1 VIENGHYVQQSG
13 EKNSLGYVKFDMSDP
28 QQIYLH
34 DTPAKALFGL
44 PERHR
49 SHGCIRVEDALQF
62 ASLLATE
69 DNVFDEFQD
78 ALASGEEKWVKLKTK
93 IPVRLLYHTA
103 FFDDGQVQF
112 RPDVYGW
119 DDDVAMALGLV
130 RGAPRKPMQRQGED
144 IGP

>member
-1 VIENGHYVQQSG
+1 
-13 EKNSLGYVKFDMSDP
+13 M
-28 QQIYLH
+28 H
-34 DTPAKALFGL
+34 DTPAKALFAL

-49 SHGCIRVEDALQF
+49 SHGCIRVQNALGFAALLTNQDDVFPQF
-62 ASLLATE
+62 QEAM
-69 DNVFDEFQD
+69 
-78 ALASGEEKWVKLKTK
+78 ASGEETWVKLKTR

-103 FFDDGQVQF
+103 FFDGGRVQF

-130 RGAPRKPMQRQGED
+130 RGGPRRAVQQQGED